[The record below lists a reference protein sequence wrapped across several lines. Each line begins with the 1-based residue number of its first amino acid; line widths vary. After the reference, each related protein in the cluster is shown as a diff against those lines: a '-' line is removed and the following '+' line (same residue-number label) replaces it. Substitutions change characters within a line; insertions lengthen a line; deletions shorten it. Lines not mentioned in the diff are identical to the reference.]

1 MHTNQRW
8 TEAENHEF
16 RRLFNRYPRDFIL
29 IAERM
34 GKSYNQ
40 VRSHYYNIQK
50 RERDI
55 KSNQNITELKKS
67 LDTDKLGQLPI
78 ATEPEH
84 ELIVFDLIY

>member
-8 TEAENHEF
+8 TDAENHEF
-16 RRLFNRYPRDFIL
+16 RRLFNKYPRDFML

-34 GKSYNQ
+34 NKSYNQ

-55 KSNQNITELKKS
+55 KTNQNIAELKKS
-67 LDTDKLGQLPI
+67 INIDKLRQLSI

-84 ELIVFDLIY
+84 QLIVFDLIY

>member
-1 MHTNQRW
+1 MRTNQRW
-8 TEAENHEF
+8 TEVENHEF
-16 RRLFNRYPRDFIL
+16 RRLFNRYPRDFAL
-29 IAERM
+29 IAEKM
-34 GKSYNQ
+34 NKSYNQ

-55 KSNQNITELKKS
+55 KSNQNIAELKKS
-67 LDTDKLGQLPI
+67 LDTDKLRQLAI